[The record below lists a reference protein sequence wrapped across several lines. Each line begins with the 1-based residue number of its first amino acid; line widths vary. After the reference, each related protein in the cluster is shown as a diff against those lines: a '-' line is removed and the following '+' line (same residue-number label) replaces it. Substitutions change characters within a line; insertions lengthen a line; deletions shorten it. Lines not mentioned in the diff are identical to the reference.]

1 MTEDKAYAVAKVLG
15 YKFDIV
21 GYAENYEEAEMMQKE
36 TQAEYGEGETILIF
50 RYNRKR
56 CVYEQ
61 IGDKDGRKTNV
72 CEVDNQE

>member
-15 YKFDIV
+15 YQFDIV

-36 TQAEYGEGETILIF
+36 AQAECEGETVLIF

-56 CVYEQ
+56 CVYEE
-61 IGDKDGRKTNV
+61 IGDKDGRKKNV
-72 CEVDNQE
+72 HNENS